1 MTAKQIGINSFGDPV
16 WWDDNALSADGVITI
31 SRIKPHTDYRGR
43 YESGITKMTVIGLG
57 KREGASQHH
66 RWGVKGLREILPET
80 AKVILQ
86 NTKFLGGLGILE
98 NSHDQTALLQWV
110 DRDELLETEP
120 KLLELAR
127 SWMGRIP
134 FKQVDILV
142 IGELGKNYS
151 GSGIDPNVVGRF
163 LVENSP
169 DMEPAEPRITRI
181 VCLDVSPESH
191 GNATGIGIADLITN
205 RAIRAIDPTPFRMNN
220 LTACMLWRSKIPLA
234 FETDKEC
241 LAAAIDTCWQPNDSQ
256 RKIVFIPN
264 SLEVSELWVSPSLLT
279 EVKNHPNLELCQE
292 TIGLPFDEKGNLE
305 QEKLFQ
311 NSIRAHRKIV

>member
-1 MTAKQIGINSFGDPV
+1 VNLPIFHRVKQIANQPQVQDVFFEVQNQFQKSNLSKKIRPGDRIAVACGSRGIANYLQIVRATLLSLQQLGAKPFIVAAMGSHGGASSEGQRELLAAYGITEKNLNVEVRTEMTAKQIGFNSFGDPV

-142 IGELGKNYS
+142 IGELGKN
-151 GSGIDPNVVGRF
+151 
-163 LVENSP
+163 
-169 DMEPAEPRITRI
+169 
-181 VCLDVSPESH
+181 
-191 GNATGIGIADLITN
+191 
-205 RAIRAIDPTPFRMNN
+205 
-220 LTACMLWRSKIPLA
+220 
-234 FETDKEC
+234 
-241 LAAAIDTCWQPNDSQ
+241 
-256 RKIVFIPN
+256 
-264 SLEVSELWVSPSLLT
+264 
-279 EVKNHPNLELCQE
+279 
-292 TIGLPFDEKGNLE
+292 
-305 QEKLFQ
+305 
-311 NSIRAHRKIV
+311 